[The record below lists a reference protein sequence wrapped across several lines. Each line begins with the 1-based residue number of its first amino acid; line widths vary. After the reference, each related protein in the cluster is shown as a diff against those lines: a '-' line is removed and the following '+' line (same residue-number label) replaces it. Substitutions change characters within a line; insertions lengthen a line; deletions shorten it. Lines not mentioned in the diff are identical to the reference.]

1 MINMKK
7 KTILIIAV
15 LFVIAL
21 LSTGIVF
28 ATNMSAL
35 SAKCDNSDCNNVNCT
50 MKGDCTDMNG
60 NNCSMSQMECGTCT
74 MKCQDM

>member
-1 MINMKK
+1 MKR

-28 ATNMSAL
+28 ATNMSA
-35 SAKCDNSDCNNVNCT
+35 KCDNSDCNNVNCT
-50 MKGDCTDMNG
+50 MKGDCTYMNG
-60 NNCSMSQMECGTCT
+60 NNCSMSQMKCDTCT
-74 MKCQDM
+74 MTCQGM